1 MESCFPVFSR
11 KQPYV
16 CFGFSNAMSRGL
28 LTDSL
33 SDQSESFRSCRQLAL
48 KSHDINGSSYN
59 CLALTT
65 LNLLPPAFLGYASY
79 SGLVTPK
86 SWSQAWNLL
95 SQELTMLWK
104 RSEVDKEFT
113 ARCLKKQLPTRTC
126 FHQLLPSG
134 LLVYSTEVDSQYDF
148 RSCHIIQHQLLYDT
162 TKFVLSHYICRKE
175 HITSSHGAEV
185 ALALCSLLYLW
196 CRPWSETRHTVTRG
210 EKGGWVNREGEL
222 APQIHSLLS
231 LRIHIDWLLSKPSGH
246 WVTVDKVT
254 HRLDTAVPYLVTSP
268 YLRDPHCP
276 VLLRNWATE

>member
-1 MESCFPVFSR
+1 MCSETLGGGEWVLAVFKMAPKVPAIQTNYREHYLGKTNMESCFPVFSR

-113 ARCLKKQLPTRTC
+113 ARCLKNQLPTRTC
-126 FHQLLPSG
+126 FPPATSKWPSR
-134 LLVYSTEVDSQYDF
+134 LF
-148 RSCHIIQHQLLYDT
+148 HRSRQSI
-162 TKFVLSHYICRKE
+162 
-175 HITSSHGAEV
+175 
-185 ALALCSLLYLW
+185 
-196 CRPWSETRHTVTRG
+196 
-210 EKGGWVNREGEL
+210 
-222 APQIHSLLS
+222 
-231 LRIHIDWLLSKPSGH
+231 WL
-246 WVTVDKVT
+246 
-254 HRLDTAVPYLVTSP
+254 
-268 YLRDPHCP
+268 
-276 VLLRNWATE
+276 